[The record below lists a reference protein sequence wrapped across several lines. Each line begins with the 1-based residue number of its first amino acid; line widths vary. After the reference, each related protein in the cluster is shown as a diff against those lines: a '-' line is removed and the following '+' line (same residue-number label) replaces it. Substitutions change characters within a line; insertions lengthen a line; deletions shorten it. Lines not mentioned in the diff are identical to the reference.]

1 MPTAIAAS
9 ASAVQRMRG
18 SAAMRSH
25 SRSRNR
31 ESPKSRP
38 VRAISAGS
46 ANRVVA
52 PATASQAT
60 VKQASCAR
68 PFTPE
73 NMKVRY
79 AMHVLATPVA
89 SVGHKPRAIAT
100 GS

>member
-1 MPTAIAAS
+1 
-9 ASAVQRMRG
+9 MRG
-18 SAAMRSH
+18 SVAMRSAR
-25 SRSRNR
+25 RSRKR

-38 VRAISAGS
+38 VRAISTGS

-52 PATASQAT
+52 PATASEAT
-60 VKQASCAR
+60 VKHASCAR
-68 PFTPE
+68 PVTPE

-89 SVGHKPRAIAT
+89 SVGHKPRAITT